1 MAAAANIKVA
11 DGRPVAPEDI
21 LPLTVEGL
29 TFEAGGK
36 QILSRLNFRLEGESQ
51 SFIIGPNGAGKS
63 VLLRLCHGLLL
74 PTSGQVVWASKA
86 EAKPSLQQAMVFQR
100 PVLLRRSVR
109 ANVEYALFVRGV
121 HGPERRRHATLAL
134 EETGLIDLAEQP
146 ARVLSIG
153 EQQRLALA
161 RVWALHPRVLFLDE
175 PTAHLDPSST
185 RVVEDIITRI
195 SESGTKI
202 IMTSHDMGQVQRLA
216 DEILFLHGGHLI
228 EQTSVDQF
236 FSQPRT
242 REGKLFVE
250 GDLLW

>member
-1 MAAAANIKVA
+1 MAGVNIEVA
-11 DGRPVAPEDI
+11 DRRPAASEDI
-21 LPLTVEGL
+21 LPLTAEGL

-36 QILSRLNFRLEGESQ
+36 QILSRLNFRLEGESP

-63 VLLRLCHGLLL
+63 VLLRLCHGLLQ
-74 PTSGQVVWASKA
+74 PTAGKVIWAATA

-109 ANVEYALFVRGV
+109 ANVEYALFVRGIR
-121 HGPERRRHATLAL
+121 GSERQRHVTRAL
-134 EETGLIDLAEQP
+134 EETGLANLAEQA

-185 RVVEDIITRI
+185 RMVEDIITRI
-195 SESGTKI
+195 VESGTKI

>member
-1 MAAAANIKVA
+1 MAGANIEVA
-11 DGRPVAPEDI
+11 DRRPVAPEDI

-36 QILSRLNFRLEGESQ
+36 QILSRLNFRLEGESP

-63 VLLRLCHGLLL
+63 VLLRLCHGLLQ
-74 PTSGQVVWASKA
+74 PTAGKVIWAATA

-109 ANVEYALFVRGV
+109 ANVEYALFVRGIRR
-121 HGPERRRHATLAL
+121 PERQRHVTRAL
-134 EETGLIDLAEQP
+134 EETGLANLAEQP

-195 SESGTKI
+195 FESGTKI